1 MDTSAAEAQPEIV
14 SEAAIVLDYDTGEII
29 YEKNANNKMFLASTT
44 KLMTAI
50 LFAENKSKEDTITYT
65 ESAKAQPP
73 YTMDS
78 EQMAPYGKSMQIGD
92 TLSADTV
99 MKELLLFSANDSAYM
114 IADAV
119 SGNSNTFVELMNKK
133 ATEYGL
139 KNTHFSNPNG
149 LPVNG
154 NDVNYSTAYELAII
168 TKHAYDNQW
177 IKETMQLSEANVVLP
192 GDTRIKLENRNTEL
206 NKNGNIGG
214 KTGVTNQA
222 GTCFAG
228 VYERNGIKL
237 IGVVLKCDRNDN
249 NKRFEDLNSMM
260 NYSYPAQKVPF
271 KSAGTEVSTVEL
283 SYKLFKFFGPT
294 KTISVPVTLSEDA
307 TIYDTETNKSNA
319 KISFDDIDKNAW
331 DVANNNEVTLKLTVL
346 NSDTNIKGQISLTTS
361 QILKD
366 NIFAYAAVV
375 AILLIIILLIVFITK
390 LIKGSSN
397 KKARRRR

>member
-1 MDTSAAEAQPEIV
+1 MFVPSFMDTSAAEAQPEIV

-228 VYERNGIKL
+228 VYERNGRKL
-237 IGVVLKCDRNDN
+237 IGEVLKCDRNDN

-294 KTISVPVTLSEDA
+294 
-307 TIYDTETNKSNA
+307 
-319 KISFDDIDKNAW
+319 
-331 DVANNNEVTLKLTVL
+331 
-346 NSDTNIKGQISLTTS
+346 
-361 QILKD
+361 
-366 NIFAYAAVV
+366 
-375 AILLIIILLIVFITK
+375 
-390 LIKGSSN
+390 
-397 KKARRRR
+397 

>member
-154 NDVNYSTAYELAII
+154 NDVNYFYCI
-168 TKHAYDNQW
+168 
-177 IKETMQLSEANVVLP
+177 
-192 GDTRIKLENRNTEL
+192 
-206 NKNGNIGG
+206 
-214 KTGVTNQA
+214 
-222 GTCFAG
+222 
-228 VYERNGIKL
+228 
-237 IGVVLKCDRNDN
+237 
-249 NKRFEDLNSMM
+249 
-260 NYSYPAQKVPF
+260 
-271 KSAGTEVSTVEL
+271 
-283 SYKLFKFFGPT
+283 
-294 KTISVPVTLSEDA
+294 
-307 TIYDTETNKSNA
+307 
-319 KISFDDIDKNAW
+319 
-331 DVANNNEVTLKLTVL
+331 
-346 NSDTNIKGQISLTTS
+346 
-361 QILKD
+361 
-366 NIFAYAAVV
+366 
-375 AILLIIILLIVFITK
+375 
-390 LIKGSSN
+390 
-397 KKARRRR
+397 

>member
-1 MDTSAAEAQPEIV
+1 
-14 SEAAIVLDYDTGEII
+14 
-29 YEKNANNKMFLASTT
+29 
-44 KLMTAI
+44 
-50 LFAENKSKEDTITYT
+50 
-65 ESAKAQPP
+65 
-73 YTMDS
+73 
-78 EQMAPYGKSMQIGD
+78 
-92 TLSADTV
+92 
-99 MKELLLFSANDSAYM
+99 
-114 IADAV
+114 
-119 SGNSNTFVELMNKK
+119 MNKK

-206 NKNGNIGG
+206 NKNGNMGG

-228 VYERNGIKL
+228 VYERDGRKL

-260 NYSYPAQKVPF
+260 NYSYQAQKIPF

-307 TIYDTETNKSNA
+307 TIYDTETNKANA
-319 KISFDDIDKNAW
+319 KISLDDIDKTGIRPTYIFERVGQISHEIFGN
-331 DVANNNEVTLKLTVL
+331 TLKLQGGT
-346 NSDTNIKGQISLTTS
+346 
-361 QILKD
+361 
-366 NIFAYAAVV
+366 
-375 AILLIIILLIVFITK
+375 
-390 LIKGSSN
+390 
-397 KKARRRR
+397 